1 MHRLACTV
9 CANQQVNVM
18 WLRSHPM
25 IGSLYGCAAT
35 LTMLFPL
42 LIVVPVPGGVEITP
56 FGV

>member
-1 MHRLACTV
+1 
-9 CANQQVNVM
+9 
-18 WLRSHPM
+18 M